1 MIPSAALRFPRRLTA
16 RGFSLIELMIAV
28 AIVAI
33 LASVAY
39 PSYEQYVRKAR
50 RATAQTALL
59 DVAARQQQFLLDQR
73 RYSKRCDAC
82 SAADKAKEVNIVVP
96 QEIAGLYTVH
106 VNVPDAVYVAA
117 NATFTASAVPSAA
130 LVAKGEKTIS
140 LDQLGQKLPNENGY
154 WGK

>member
-1 MIPSAALRFPRRLTA
+1 M
-16 RGFSLIELMIAV
+16 IELMITV

-59 DVAARQQQFLLDQR
+59 EVAARQQQFLLDQR
-73 RYSKRCDAC
+73 RYAKRCDAC
-82 SAADKAKEVNIVVP
+82 TAADKAKEVSIAVP
-96 QEIAGLYTVH
+96 QELVGFYTVH
-106 VNVPDAVYVAA
+106 VNVVDADYVGT
-117 NATFTASAVPSAA
+117 NVTFTASAVPSAA

-154 WGK
+154 WSK

>member
-1 MIPSAALRFPRRLTA
+1 MKHLAIRRQPSKASSQ
-16 RGFSLIELMIAV
+16 GFTLIELMITV

-33 LASVAY
+33 LAAVAY
-39 PSYEQYVRKAR
+39 PSYEQYVRKGR
-50 RATAQTALL
+50 RATAQATLL
-59 DVAARQQQFLLDQR
+59 DVAARQQQFLLDHR
-73 RYSKRCDAC
+73 RYAKRCDTC
-82 SAADKAKEVNIVVP
+82 STADKAKEVSITVP
-96 QEIAGLYTVH
+96 QEIAGFYTIH
-106 VNVPDAVYVAA
+106 VNVPDASYVAT